1 MKPKPNPNPNPD
13 RNPIP
18 TLTSPRQGAGGVAGA
33 ECTDAQGAP
42 LALRCGMLVDCAG
55 PYARAVGV
63 AMGGDA
69 AALPLLNEAHA

>member
-1 MKPKPNPNPNPD
+1 M
-13 RNPIP
+13 
-18 TLTSPRQGAGGVAGA
+18 AGA

-69 AALPLLNEAHA
+69 AALPLVNEVHA

>member
-33 ECTDAQGAP
+33 ECTDAHGAP
-42 LALRCGMLVDCAG
+42 LALRCGVLVDCAG

-69 AALPLLNEAHA
+69 AALPLVNEVHA